1 MPELRIGERECLWS
15 CEEVEF
21 RRELTES
28 ALCMEVESLVLPGR
42 EVWLRNRWSSSN
54 SLCVGV
60 GVCVCVYGGG
70 GWECVMWLQLEWVKG
85 VSCT

>member
-28 ALCMEVESLVLPGR
+28 ALCIEVESLVLPGR

-54 SLCVGV
+54 SLCVGGVCGGVGVGVGV
-60 GVCVCVYGGG
+60 GVCNVVA
-70 GWECVMWLQLEWVKG
+70 
-85 VSCT
+85 T